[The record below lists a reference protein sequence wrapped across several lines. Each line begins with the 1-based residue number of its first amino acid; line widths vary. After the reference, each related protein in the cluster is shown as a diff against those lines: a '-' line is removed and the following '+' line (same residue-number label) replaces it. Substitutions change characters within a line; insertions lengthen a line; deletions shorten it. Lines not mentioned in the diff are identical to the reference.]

1 MSDFF
6 TMITSFGNSPC
17 ANAHLEI
24 GLDSQA
30 TSAVDVTFN
39 VYNQKGVELAW
50 FSELKNANG
59 YVSSS
64 ADPNNDLF
72 RLSKGQPALVRAR
85 TPLVAQTASAVLQQS
100 GSQNRLVFAVPPA
113 LNSSGIRV
121 AQGTVFPLT
130 IGSITKGTLLIAN
143 VSDSDVNVDVFTGT
157 AGTPGTGKY
166 NNPILTKFSIWSVD
180 LQPSDQFS
188 HLVVMSSGDIIV
200 QLVLDDGQV
209 HVVTCLPNFYER

>member
-17 ANAHLEI
+17 ANAHLEV

-30 TSAVDVTFN
+30 ASAVDVTFN
-39 VYNQKGVELAW
+39 VYSQKGVELAW

-85 TPLVAQTASAVLQQS
+85 TPLVVQTASALLQQS

-209 HVVTCLPNFYER
+209 HVVTCLPNFYEK